1 MEENAEGGAIMT
13 TDKNKKIL
21 LVDDEEDILIPIKMT
36 LEDIGFKVDI
46 FTNPLLALS
55 NFKASYYDFA
65 ILDIKMP
72 GMNGFELSDKIKK
85 IDDNIKVTFFTA
97 TDTPYPSK
105 DYQNVTDKKKFI
117 IKPISLDDMINQVKT
132 QL

>member
-1 MEENAEGGAIMT
+1 MEENAEGGAVMT
-13 TDKNKKIL
+13 TDNNKKIL

-55 NFKASYYDFA
+55 NFKTSYYDLA

-85 IDDNIKVTFFTA
+85 IDDTIKVTFFTA

-105 DYQNVTDKKKFI
+105 DYQNVMDKKKFI
-117 IKPISLDDMINQVKT
+117 IKPISLDEMINQVQM